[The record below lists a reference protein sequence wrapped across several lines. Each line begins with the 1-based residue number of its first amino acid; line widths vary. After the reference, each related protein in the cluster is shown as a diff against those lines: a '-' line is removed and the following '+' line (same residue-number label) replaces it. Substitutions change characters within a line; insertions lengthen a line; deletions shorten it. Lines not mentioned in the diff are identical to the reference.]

1 MAPRL
6 NTSKY
11 IVSGTWIALLALAA
25 CGTSHELLQSGQSAE
40 AARSQ
45 PASVAEVQLE
55 AEEPE
60 VRVIER
66 EPTVDLAPAKAAASK
81 ALGHAVNAAGERV
94 VGWWKPLP
102 EQPDFAK
109 LLDPKR
115 QFIHSLSLGTV
126 GRGELRNAARIPEDG
141 DHHSVIERHRN
152 RNTQFGS
159 EALIEVI
166 LDSAKVVSKA
176 YPGSKLRI
184 GNMSRKHG
192 GDIPWSASHNSG
204 RDADLAFFCK
214 TKKDGKPVLAPGL
227 LDFDSSGDGIK
238 RPDLVFDVE
247 RNWKLVEALLSHERV
262 HIQWLFIS
270 EGLKKLLL
278 DHARA
283 QGADEE
289 IIKRAEKVL
298 HQPTDSSPHD
308 DHFHLRI
315 TCPKRDRLEGCL
327 DFGPRWEW
335 VDWHYDDLLARS
347 MAVARA
353 FRAPKEET
361 RIRALDF
368 LERIRSPYAPELA
381 LAAALHEKSDK
392 VRKRALEVAKDVP
405 IWSGAAVGAALRFVE
420 RSEFSL
426 EEKAYAYSVI
436 RRAADTLAVDR
447 LKKRIAD
454 TELAEA
460 ERVMAARSLI
470 HLMEPELVPFLL
482 QQLETQPDAVR
493 AELAVALRRVT
504 NRAENVDW
512 EKASDDARAKALASW
527 KKWWK
532 DNGDKR
538 RDDWL
543 EEGFIAHGLEADDVF
558 TVDAVDELIP
568 MLKKGPEHVAYN
580 ANLTLKR
587 VTGRWAPLE
596 AWSHAR
602 LHRYWSRWWRS
613 VRQRMVAAR

>member
-6 NTSKY
+6 TTSKY

-25 CGTSHELLQSGQSAE
+25 CGTSHELLQNRPSA
-40 AARSQ
+40 Q
-45 PASVAEVQLE
+45 PVESPSRRPEVGASV
-55 AEEPE
+55 EPE
-60 VRVIER
+60 MRVVER
-66 EPTVDLAPAKAAASK
+66 EPTVDLGPAKALASK
-81 ALGHAVNAAGERV
+81 ALEQAVTSAGERA
-94 VGWWKPLP
+94 VGWWEPLP
-102 EQPDFAK
+102 AQPDFEK

-115 QFIHSLSLGTV
+115 EIIHSLSLGTV
-126 GRGELRNAARIPEDG
+126 GRGELLNAARLAHDG
-141 DHHSVIERHRN
+141 EHHSVIERHRK
-152 RNTQFGS
+152 RHTQFGS
-159 EALIEVI
+159 DALIEVI
-166 LDSAKVVSKA
+166 LDSAKLVSKA

-227 LDFDSSGDGIK
+227 LDFDSSGQGIK

-247 RNWKLVEALLSHERV
+247 RNWKLVEALLTHERV

-270 EGLKKLLL
+270 EGLKRLLL
-278 DHARA
+278 DHARKT
-283 QGADEE
+283 GADEE
-289 IIKRAEKVL
+289 VIKRAAKVL

-315 TCPKRDRLEGCL
+315 TCPERDRLEGCL

-347 MAVARA
+347 VAIAGA

-381 LAAALHEKSDK
+381 LAAALHEKNDK
-392 VRKRALEVAKDVP
+392 VRKRALEVASDVP

-420 RSEFSL
+420 RDEYSL
-426 EEKAYAYSVI
+426 EEKAYAYGVL
-436 RRAADTLAVDR
+436 RRAADSLALER
-447 LKKRIAD
+447 LQKRVAN
-454 TELAEA
+454 TELDAA
-460 ERVMAARSLI
+460 ERKLAARSLA
-470 HLMEPELVPFLL
+470 HLMEPKLVPFLL
-482 QQLETQPDAVR
+482 EQLEKQPDEVR
-493 AELAVALRRVT
+493 EELAVALRRIT

-512 EKASDDARAKALASW
+512 DKASDKARSEALASW

-532 DNGDKR
+532 GSRDKP
-538 RDDWL
+538 RDAWL
-543 EEGFIAHGLEADDVF
+543 EEGFVAHGVEADDVF
-558 TVDAVDELIP
+558 TIDAVDELIP
-568 MLKKGPEHVAYN
+568 MLQKGPDHVAYN

-613 VRQRMVAAR
+613 VRKRMVAAR